1 MKLSKK
7 QVKKLIEYIIL
18 GIIVSLIVY
27 IIVKVIIGLVT
38 NTPTC
43 IFNHY
48 FMVVATNS
56 MEGTINVGEMVIVRK
71 VDFSSINVDDIIS
84 FYCIDKSQAVYG
96 EVITHRVIGID
107 TTVNGLITQGDNNP
121 IADSYMVYADNF
133 LGKVVSIN
141 PFIGK
146 VFSFFKSSNIT
157 IFLIIFVILFAIV
170 AMEIKNILILKD
182 KMKKEKEIE
191 KAKEEILKEIKKED
205 NHEED

>member
-1 MKLSKK
+1 MKLNKK
-7 QVKKLIEYIIL
+7 QVKKLIGYILL
-18 GIIVSLIVY
+18 GIIIALIVY
-27 IIVKVIIGLVT
+27 IVIKVIIGLVT
-38 NTPTC
+38 NTPPC

-84 FYCIDKSQAVYG
+84 FYCIDKSQAIYG

-107 TTVNGLITQGDNNP
+107 NVVNGLITKGDNNLVQ
-121 IADSYMVYADNF
+121 DSYMVYSDNF
-133 LGKVVSIN
+133 LGKVVAIN
-141 PFIGK
+141 PFIGQ

-170 AMEIKNILILKD
+170 GMEIKNILILKD
-182 KMKKEKEIE
+182 KIKKEKEIE

>member
-1 MKLSKK
+1 MKLNKK
-7 QVKKLIEYIIL
+7 QVRKIIGYTLL
-18 GIIVSLIVY
+18 GIIVSLIAY
-27 IIVKVIIGLVT
+27 IIIKVIIGLVT
-38 NTPTC
+38 NTPPC

-84 FYCIDKSQAVYG
+84 FYCIDKSQAIYG

-107 TTVNGLITQGDNNP
+107 ATVNGLITKGDNNL
-121 IADSYMVYADNF
+121 IQDTYMVYESNF
-133 LGKVVSIN
+133 VGKVVSIN

-157 IFLIIFVILFAIV
+157 IFLIIFVVLFAIV
-170 AMEIKNILILKD
+170 GMEMKNILILRE